1 MRLVR
6 RTLAVLLLVGMAT
19 MPLPGCAGGGGPMGQ
34 LMGLALGLGVSLGSY
49 WLVNELK

>member
-6 RTLAVLLLVGMAT
+6 RTLAVLLLVGIAT
-19 MPLPGCAGGGGPMGQ
+19 MPLPGCAGGNPMGQ

-49 WLVNELK
+49 YLVQELK